1 MRIPRP
7 ARAAALVALPAA
19 LLISC
24 SSVDDGAPGA
34 NGTPTTPTTATAS
47 APQDGAGAGGE
58 RETTEAEAE
67 AGAGDEAAAEGQPST
82 GTQPSAGTLPTAE
95 TAPGP
100 EKVRDAFAGLQATL
114 DDSCTS
120 EGQCAYFLGRVHD
133 ELEGLDRAMKAD
145 PKGPAHFPEPIAWIA
160 ELRDTLGTD
169 RTYPN
174 LKKHQEELVGTRDRI
189 NVWMQDHPDDYR

>member
-7 ARAAALVALPAA
+7 VRAGALVALPAA
-19 LLISC
+19 LLVSC
-24 SSVDDGAPGA
+24 SSVDGGGPSADDS
-34 NGTPTTPTTATAS
+34 PTTATAS
-47 APQDGAGAGGE
+47 AATA
-58 RETTEAEAE
+58 TAE
-67 AGAGDEAAAEGQPST
+67 
-82 GTQPSAGTLPTAE
+82 TQPSARTLSTAQPT
-95 TAPGP
+95 PGP

-133 ELEGLDRAMKAD
+133 ELERLDRAMKAE
-145 PKGPAHFPEPIAWIA
+145 PKGPGHFPEPIAWIA
-160 ELRDTLGTD
+160 ELRETLGTD

-174 LKKHQEELVGTRDRI
+174 LKKHQAELVGTRDRI